1 MSDEATEEKLEDVK
15 EESIE
20 PLEVIIKNQPEKEKT
35 MFDESEDL
43 EYENMYPDAEQIKE
57 YEEEQ

>member
-35 MFDESEDL
+35 MFDEIDEP
-43 EYENMYPDAEQIKE
+43 EYENMYPTEEQIKE
-57 YEEEQ
+57 YEDEK